1 MTESVCHTEIVD
13 GNSTDECENSEV
25 SANYT
30 TNTMKIRV
38 ATLTGKMI
46 SLEVSPHDTVADL
59 SRMVQVKEGIPP
71 NQQIVIYR
79 GTQISMNPS
88 ASLAEC
94 GLEEHSIVHLALKLR
109 GAARTKLT
117 ARLGRPAVGKPR
129 PDVHPENKHHSKDD
143 DTDDKDNDNNNNN
156 NDNTNN
162 ITNV

>member
-1 MTESVCHTEIVD
+1 VTESVCHTEIVD

-109 GAARTKLT
+109 GMARTKLT
-117 ARLGRPAVGKPR
+117 AHLERQASKPR

-143 DTDDKDNDNNNNN
+143 DTDDKNNNDN

>member
-38 ATLTGKMI
+38 ATLTGKKI

-59 SRMVQVKEGIPP
+59 SRMVQVKEGLPP
-71 NQQIVIYR
+71 DQQRLIYS

-88 ASLAEC
+88 ASLAQC
-94 GLEEHSIVHLALKLR
+94 GLEEGSIVYLVLKLR
-109 GAARTKLT
+109 GAARTKQT
-117 ARLGRPAVGKPR
+117 ARLGRPAVRKRR
-129 PDVHPENKHHSKDD
+129 PDVHPENKHHSKDV
-143 DTDDKDNDNNNNN
+143 DTDDKDNDNN